1 MRVFLV
7 VWLPFHSCNLLSLPR
22 TRVKK
27 FTPPLKSTGNEAKPD
42 VTETFTIPPSDAKFS
57 GSNNNEVKPESVA
70 YQNFTKEN
78 IPPNLK
84 ESNRANSAG
93 CVDISR
99 TETQSRS
106 RSCDETLKHY
116 NGQTN
121 LLDCKTSR
129 KRSNAGDDDDVFD
142 NEAAASGSIDQPRGK
157 KMPTTSKSS
166 LGLPPAL
173 PRRYRRQ
180 PTIENS
186 VCFQEVSEFIFH
198 SLSFG
203 IGNYTLHWSVL
214 CTAAWD

>member
-1 MRVFLV
+1 MWLFTVIR
-7 VWLPFHSCNLLSLPR
+7 LPFQSCNLLSLPR

-42 VTETFTIPPSDAKFS
+42 VTETFTIPLSDAKFN
-57 GSNNNEVKPESVA
+57 GSNNNEVKPELVA
-70 YQNFTKEN
+70 HQTFMKEN
-78 IPPNLK
+78 IPPNPK

-93 CVDISR
+93 CLNISE
-99 TETQSRS
+99 TKTQSRS

-121 LLDCKTSR
+121 LLDCKPLR
-129 KRSNAGDDDDVFD
+129 KRSNASDDDVFD

-157 KMPTTSKSS
+157 KIPATSKSS

-186 VCFQEVSEFIFH
+186 VCFQEVSECIFH
-198 SLSFG
+198 LDCVHAMPAHFENDEKFDG
-203 IGNYTLHWSVL
+203 
-214 CTAAWD
+214 